1 MKFERAF
8 EVLVDLYGMPN
19 WQKEG
24 QSMDK
29 IKGIWEEE
37 LSGYTDEQIKDA
49 CYRLF
54 RYRKTMTFPT
64 ISQLMAM
71 LYDEERTQPKEEQH
85 KQEKCYC
92 PELELYK
99 KVNPSCS
106 FGSFGHAF
114 RKMIDDF
121 KFFNPE
127 MKDLTFATGLADAMQ
142 NNNWWENKI
151 GEYLQ

>member
-1 MKFERAF
+1 MKFEKAF

-24 QSMDK
+24 QSMEK

-37 LSGYTDEQIKDA
+37 LKGYSDEQIKEA

-64 ISQLMAM
+64 ISQLMSM
-71 LYDEERTQPKEEQH
+71 LYEEEKPLDVQEYN
-85 KQEKCYC
+85 QEKVYC
-92 PELELYK
+92 PDLELYK
-99 KVNPSCS
+99 KVNPKCS
-106 FGSFGHAF
+106 FGSFGTAF
-114 RKMIDDF
+114 RKMVEDF
-121 KFFNPE
+121 KFYNPE
-127 MKDLTFATGLADAMQ
+127 MKNLTFADGLANAMQ
-142 NNNWWENKI
+142 INNWWENKI